1 MIGYGLDRGGPKDSE
16 NAPNSFLTK
25 INEKG
30 FWLLV
35 PDMAIRVFVLDGGG
49 PKNSENTPS
58 SFLSKNMEKVFLTNG
73 SW

>member
-30 FWLLV
+30 FWLFV
-35 PDMAIRVFVLDGGG
+35 PDLSC
-49 PKNSENTPS
+49 NSKKLIHKLGRSLFWVEFKLT
-58 SFLSKNMEKVFLTNG
+58 SKIQVNN
-73 SW
+73 WN